1 MKRARIALLHEQ
13 LGYGGSERVTLS
25 IAEALQDDYEVSLI
39 TTRRAK
45 ARIDLARLNSF
56 CDTAVD
62 ATKVAVVEAL
72 LPAILRSNFAALRGG
87 VFGRFCRRLARRF
100 DVMFMTYGV
109 MDMGV
114 RGIQLIHD
122 PLFNPELHRRLS
134 PFPSGWRGRFY
145 EDSLPRK
152 IYLGLS
158 RWVAESSP
166 EGIRRN
172 LTLVSSEWTAKIVRD
187 FYGVETRTVYPP
199 VAGEFPDVAWAERE
213 DGFVCVGRWTAE
225 KRMERAIRILGEV
238 RQSGARIHLHLIG
251 SGGDPRYLGTLRE
264 LCRANPEWVCME
276 EGVNSQTKARIMAS
290 HKYGLSTR
298 ENEPFGIGVGEMVK
312 AGCVVFVAGGGG
324 QTEIIDHPQL
334 IFRDDEEAVGK
345 IQAVLSS
352 GALQDA
358 LCRHLAAQAR
368 KFSVGNFRGAMR
380 AIVAEFLQIHR

>member
-39 TTRRAK
+39 TTGRVK
-45 ARIDLARLNSF
+45 ARIDLTRLNSF

-62 ATKVAVVEAL
+62 AKKVAVAEAP
-72 LPAILRSNFAALRGG
+72 LPAILRRNFAALREG
-87 VFGRFCRRLARRF
+87 VFDRFCRRLAPQF
-100 DVMFMTYGV
+100 NVMFMTYGV

-122 PLFNPELHRRLS
+122 PLFNPELHRRLT
-134 PFPSGWRGRFY
+134 PFPSGWRGWFY
-145 EDSLPRK
+145 EDSLPRR

-158 RWVAESSP
+158 RWVAGSSA

-199 VAGEFPDVAWAERE
+199 VAGEFPDVAWEERE

-238 RQSGARIHLHLIG
+238 RKSGARIHLHLIG
-251 SGGDPRYLGTLRE
+251 SGGDLRYRGTLRE
-264 LCRANPEWVCME
+264 LCREKPGMGLHGRGSQFPDESLDHGQPQVRPQRARERALRDWRGGDG
-276 EGVNSQTKARIMAS
+276 EGRLR
-290 HKYGLSTR
+290 GL
-298 ENEPFGIGVGEMVK
+298 
-312 AGCVVFVAGGGG
+312 CGG
-324 QTEIIDHPQL
+324 
-334 IFRDDEEAVGK
+334 R
-345 IQAVLSS
+345 
-352 GALQDA
+352 
-358 LCRHLAAQAR
+358 R
-368 KFSVGNFRGAMR
+368 R
-380 AIVAEFLQIHR
+380 AD